1 MSNLPVIAGVEI
13 FVDSE
18 GRYNL
23 NALHK
28 ASGTPKFKAPNKW
41 LETKTAKSLVST
53 LMAQTPNSGSGV
65 LRVQNGGANPG
76 TFAHELLAVSYA
88 GWISPEFQ
96 LTVNQTFIDY
106 RTGKLQPQQQIQDP
120 ALASLHVTLAAQM
133 QILAELDAVKSKQAE
148 IDQRQREAELNS
160 LKRDRKLARDQAR
173 LDRKFQAIET
183 AQDYFTMLG
192 WWHLTFT
199 MPLDNTKAAKYGRMA
214 SRYCREHGFEIGQ
227 ISDPRFG
234 LVNTYPREVLELL
247 FLD

>member
-1 MSNLPVIAGVEI
+1 MNNLPVIAGVEI

-28 ASGTPKFKAPNKW
+28 AYEREEGCTFQSKAPAKW
-41 LETKTAKSLVST
+41 FRTQQTKELVDILERKTGQICLVSKE
-53 LMAQTPNSGSGV
+53 G
-65 LRVQNGGANPG
+65 RNGG

-96 LTVNQTFIDY
+96 LTVNQTFINY
-106 RTGKLQPQQQIQDP
+106 RTGKLQPKLAATTGDLLVQM
-120 ALASLHVTLAAQM
+120 ALAYREHEQRLAALEQ
-133 QILAELDAVKSKQAE
+133 EKY
-148 IDQRQREAELNS
+148 NT
-160 LKRDRKLARDQAR
+160 LKRDRKLARNQAKLEYR
-173 LDRKFQAIET
+173 LDAIET
-183 AQDYFTMLG
+183 AQDYFTILG
-192 WWHLTFT
+192 WWHLTFSE
-199 MPLDNTKAAKYGRMA
+199 PLDNTKAAKYGKIA

-227 ISDPRFG
+227 VQDPRFG